1 MAEYVKLMEKE
12 EDLLIENVNGKNL
25 MEYTAEIAKWV
36 RVSGT
41 KEEVESL
48 EYCKK
53 VLDGFGYETKLSFH
67 KAFIS
72 VPVKAFVE
80 LEYPKRISFEA
91 LGHSFAP
98 STPATGLKAEIVI
111 STCSSVAGKIVL
123 CNGLPSVDEV
133 ARLSDLGAIGAIFAQ
148 DDYLHNIGLS
158 PIWGG
163 PSDKT
168 EHLMPAIPVVSI
180 TRDSGSTIRNEIEKN
195 RTFVRIES
203 TVDTGWRDVP
213 LLEANLKSDKSDKF
227 LLFSSHIDSWDYGA
241 MDNGS
246 ANATLIECARLL
258 ARKKEQWQRGLR
270 LVFWA
275 GHSQG
280 KFFSSAWYSD
290 NHFEE
295 LEEKCVGHV
304 YVDSTGGMDAEI
316 IVEAPVMPQTKKLAA
331 DVIRKQT
338 GQDFI
343 GKRIGHYADQS
354 FYGVGLT
361 SIFGTFSEQDA
372 RKDKDIVSFKM
383 GNTKFAGGLGWWWH
397 TKHDTVDKVD
407 EAFLVRDT
415 KIYLAVIWRLL
426 TSAILPY
433 DFNAAA
439 KEMAHTVSGLQD
451 SLKERFDLSLLKERI
466 GQLVDA
472 TEGLN
477 KKISDIKEPGE
488 EADKINDVLLKLSQ
502 NIVRITFHDNDCFD
516 FDLSGP
522 MFPLP
527 SLESGKVLAKCAY
540 DSYRYHATK
549 LRLQRGY
556 NRVMHYVKN
565 ALELL
570 K

>member
-1 MAEYVKLMEKE
+1 MAEYFNLMEKE
-12 EDLLIENVNGKNL
+12 EDLLVKKVSGKNL
-25 MEYTAEIAKWV
+25 MEYTTEISKWV

-48 EYCKK
+48 EYCKN
-53 VLDGFGYETKLSFH
+53 VLQGFGYKTDLSFH
-67 KAFIS
+67 SAFIS

-80 LEYPKRISFEA
+80 LEYPKRMSFEA
-91 LGHSFAP
+91 LGHSFTP
-98 STPATGLKAEIVI
+98 STPPSGLKGEVVL
-111 STCSSVAGKIVL
+111 STCLSVERKIVL
-123 CNGLPSVDEV
+123 CNGLPSVEEV
-133 ARLSDLGAIGAIFAQ
+133 ARLCSLGAKGAVFAQ
-148 DDYLHNIGLS
+148 DDNLHNIALS

-163 PSDKT
+163 PSDRT
-168 EHLMPAIPVVSI
+168 EHLLPEIPVVSI
-180 TRDSGSTIRNEIEKN
+180 TRESGKVIKEEIEKN
-195 RTFVRIES
+195 RTFIRIES

-213 LLEANLKSDKSDKF
+213 LLEANINSNKSDKF

-258 ARKKEQWQRGLR
+258 AEKQEQWQRGLR

-295 LEEKCVGHV
+295 LEEKCIGHV
-304 YVDSTGGMDAEI
+304 YVDSTGGKDAEI
-316 IVEAPVMPQTKKLAA
+316 IIEAPVMPQTKKLAG
-331 DVIRKQT
+331 DVIKKQT

-361 SIFGTFSEQDA
+361 SVFGTFSEQDA
-372 RKDKDIVSFKM
+372 RKDKDVVSFKM
-383 GNTKFAGGLGWWWH
+383 GNTKYAGGLGWWWH
-397 TKHDTVDKVD
+397 TKHDTVNKVD

-426 TSAILPY
+426 TSPVLPY

-439 KEMAHTVSGLQD
+439 KEMAQTVSGLQD
-451 SLKERFDLSLLKERI
+451 ALKERFDLSLLQERI
-466 GQLVDA
+466 EKLIHA

-477 KKISDIKEPGE
+477 KKVLDINEPGC
-488 EADKINDVLLKLSQ
+488 EANKINDTMLKLSHE
-502 NIVRITFHDNDCFD
+502 IVRITFHDNDIFD
-516 FDLSGP
+516 FDLSGH
-522 MFPLP
+522 MYPLP
-527 SLESGKVLAKCAY
+527 SLESGKILADCAY
-540 DSYRYHATK
+540 DSYKYHSSK
-549 LRLQRGY
+549 LRFQRGY
-556 NRVMHYVKN
+556 NRIMHYVKR

>member
-1 MAEYVKLMEKE
+1 MAEYLKLMEKE
-12 EDLLIENVNGKNL
+12 EDFLVENVSGKNL
-25 MEYTAEIAKWV
+25 MEYTTEIAKWI

-53 VLDGFGYETKLSFH
+53 ILEGFGYETDLSFH
-67 KAFIS
+67 SAFIS
-72 VPVKAFVE
+72 VPLKAFVE

-91 LGHSFAP
+91 LGHSFTP
-98 STPATGLKAEIVI
+98 STPPMGLKAEIVL
-111 STCSSVAGKIVL
+111 STSPMVAGKIVL

-133 ARLSDLGAIGAIFAQ
+133 ARLSELGAIGAIFAQ

-163 PSDKT
+163 PHDKT
-168 EHLMPAIPVVSI
+168 ENLMPAIPVVSI
-180 TRDSGSTIRNEIEKN
+180 TRGSGNAIKEEIENN
-195 RTFVRIES
+195 RTFIRIES

-213 LLEANLKSDKSDKF
+213 LLEANFSTDKSDKF

-258 ARKKEQWQRGLR
+258 AEKQKHWQRGLR

-295 LEEKCVGHV
+295 LEENCIGHV
-304 YVDSTGGMDAEI
+304 YVDSTGGKDAEI
-316 IVEAPVMPQTKKLAA
+316 IIEAPVMPQTKDLAT
-331 DVIRKQT
+331 DVIKKQT

-372 RKDKDIVSFKM
+372 RKDKDVVSFKM
-383 GNTKFAGGLGWWWH
+383 GNTKYAGGLGWWWH

-407 EAFLVRDT
+407 EEFLVRDT

-426 TSAILPY
+426 TSPILPY

-439 KEMAHTVSGLQD
+439 REMERTVSRLQD
-451 SLKERFDLSLLKERI
+451 DLKERFDLSLLQGRI
-466 GQLVDA
+466 SQLIDA
-472 TEGLN
+472 TEELN
-477 KKISDIKEPGE
+477 NQILTIDEPSE
-488 EADKINDVLLKLSQ
+488 EADKINDMLLKLSHM
-502 NIVRITFHDNDCFD
+502 IVRITFHNNDCFD

-522 MFPLP
+522 MYPLP
-527 SLESGKVLAKCAY
+527 SLEDGKILADCAY
-540 DSYRYHATK
+540 DSYKYHST
-549 LRLQRGY
+549 RLKFQRGY
-556 NRVMHYVKN
+556 NRVMHYVKR